1 MSLPSPAELQLLSD
15 NDWYV
20 ETDTQRV
27 VFALNENTGCKVR
40 GQHAHDFI
48 VDKIEELKEDD
59 SSCLTLEDRY
69 QILQNKGY
77 VIECESPLEIIDP
90 NGDKITGEC
99 ANFVLYANT

>member
-1 MSLPSPAELQLLSD
+1 MTLPTIAELQLLSD

-27 VFALNENTGCKVR
+27 VFALNEITGCQVR

-59 SSCLTLEDRY
+59 NSSLTLEDRY
-69 QILQNKGY
+69 QMLQKKGY

-99 ANFVLYANT
+99 ANFVLYTD